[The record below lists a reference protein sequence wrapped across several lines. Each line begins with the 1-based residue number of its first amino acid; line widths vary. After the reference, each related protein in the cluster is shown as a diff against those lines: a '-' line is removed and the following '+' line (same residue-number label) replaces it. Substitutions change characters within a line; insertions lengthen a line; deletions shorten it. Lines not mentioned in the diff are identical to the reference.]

1 MHNQAIPH
9 SQGLFCLYP
18 LPEDPGV
25 PPPPRHF
32 QELPPS
38 QPQQCLVRVYIVRA
52 LDLSPRDR
60 NGMVRPPPR
69 PPPHASPSVT
79 LTAPLPAAS
88 VTPTFVS
95 LWDQRPW
102 ASVTSM
108 CPTPWNRFL
117 AGRATTGGLVA
128 LPLLAG
134 TERCPGGLL
143 GVPIPHIPNLPAP
156 DDERSLLLRPHSSC
170 WRVPAPPRPHPSRQQ
185 VPLPP
190 DAPFPMQVC
199 PYNTT
204 SSWHQVPIPRDSG
217 SPCQR
222 DAIPHAT
229 KSPRYQDPIPHVT
242 KSPFSIAAGLHAIQ
256 YPFLVTVGP
265 ITPSPHGTRI
275 PFPCHQ
281 LPIPHHGRS
290 HNTKFPCHQLPIPH
304 NTRSHNTMSPWHHTP
319 MPPAPHSP

>member
-1 MHNQAIPH
+1 MGALGLHNQAIPH

-95 LWDQRPW
+95 LWGQRPW

-143 GVPIPHIPNLPAP
+143 GLCAGG
-156 DDERSLLLRPHSSC
+156 PHSPC
-170 WRVPAPPRPHPSRQQ
+170 RCAPITPHHRGTRS
-185 VPLPP
+185 
-190 DAPFPMQVC
+190 
-199 PYNTT
+199 
-204 SSWHQVPIPRDSG
+204 
-217 SPCQR
+217 
-222 DAIPHAT
+222 
-229 KSPRYQDPIPHVT
+229 
-242 KSPFSIAAGLHAIQ
+242 
-256 YPFLVTVGP
+256 PFLVTAGP
-265 ITPSPHGTRI
+265 HASGMPFPMPLSPHATRI
-275 PFPCHQ
+275 PFP
-281 LPIPHHGRS
+281 
-290 HNTKFPCHQLPIPH
+290 
-304 NTRSHNTMSPWHHTP
+304 MSPS
-319 MPPAPHSP
+319 PHSP